1 MTNKDLLIECDMLKG
16 NINRMMVTDDSK
28 ELESMYIYALR
39 RINQIY
45 KVRHNELAENK
56 KDGQ

>member
-1 MTNKDLLIECDMLKG
+1 MIQKDLLIECDMLKG

-28 ELESMYIYALR
+28 ELEYMYNYALR
-39 RINQIY
+39 RFNRIY
-45 KVRHNELAENK
+45 NARRKELAENK

>member
-1 MTNKDLLIECDMLKG
+1 MIQKDLLIECDMLKG

-28 ELESMYIYALR
+28 ELESMYNYALR
-39 RINQIY
+39 RINRIY
-45 KVRHNELAENK
+45 NARRKELAENK